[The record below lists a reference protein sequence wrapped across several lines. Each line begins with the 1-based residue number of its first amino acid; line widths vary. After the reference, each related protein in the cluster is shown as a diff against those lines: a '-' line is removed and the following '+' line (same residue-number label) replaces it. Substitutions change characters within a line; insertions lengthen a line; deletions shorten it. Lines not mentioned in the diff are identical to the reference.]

1 MSRHSRRARQEGRGV
16 AVANLGSSKVQVLVQ
31 SP

>member
-1 MSRHSRRARQEGRGV
+1 MSRHSRRARQEGSGL
-16 AVANLGSSKVQVLVQ
+16 AMANLGSSKLQVLVQ